1 MKFTLAATIV
11 FLLMSSGSYSQTS
24 AQNLNKDNIRILKSE
39 ILKMDP
45 EHKELSLNTSIQQS
59 SKSPGLALLFS
70 LIVPGAGH
78 YYINRMDVGKYFF
91 GADVAS
97 WLGYISLN
105 VYGDNVSDDSKTF
118 SVEHAQVA
126 SVGSQNDDY
135 WTNIGSFSNIYEY
148 NNDQLLQG
156 NYNTLYNVNQYYWDW
171 DNMDNMN
178 IYETQRKSSERIYNT
193 RIVFGSLLIVNRIV
207 SGISAYLLAKNQN
220 KTTSSLNIQPE
231 LLYKNQYSID
241 GVKINL
247 SKNF

>member
-1 MKFTLAATIV
+1 MKFILAATIV
-11 FLLMSSGSYSQTS
+11 FSLLFSNSHSQTS
-24 AQNLNKDNIRILKSE
+24 VQNNKKDGILFLKSE
-39 ILKMDP
+39 ISKMDS
-45 EHKELSLNTSIQQS
+45 EHRELSLNTSIQQS
-59 SKSPGLALLFS
+59 NKSPGLALLFS

-78 YYINRMDVGKYFF
+78 YYIQRMDVGKYFF

-126 SVGSQNDDY
+126 SVGSQNDDF

-178 IYETQRKSSERIYNT
+178 IYESQRKSSERIYNT

-220 KTTSSLNIQPE
+220 KTSSSLNIQPE